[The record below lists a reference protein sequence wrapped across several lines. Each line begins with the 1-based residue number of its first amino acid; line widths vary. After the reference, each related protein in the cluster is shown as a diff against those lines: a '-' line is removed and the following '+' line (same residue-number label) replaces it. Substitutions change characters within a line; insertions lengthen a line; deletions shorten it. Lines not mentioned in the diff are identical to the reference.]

1 MRELI
6 IDIETSP
13 NLAYVWGMFKQNVA
27 LNQIEDT
34 GEVISFAAKWRGEK
48 KVHFASTYHDGK
60 VGMLDAAHALLDEA
74 DVVIGYN
81 SKSFDM
87 KHLRREFLL
96 NKYAPPSPWQD
107 VDLLTETR
115 RLFRFVSNKLDHVS
129 QQLGIGS
136 KVKHEGFDLWKSCI
150 VDQDEAAWGRMR
162 KYNKQDVVLTEK
174 LYEIYEPW
182 AIGIPNKALMLEHD
196 GCPRCGAPPERLQSR
211 GFSHTK
217 TGSYRRFQCTSCG
230 GWSKAARAEKKSS
243 DKRTI

>member
-107 VDLLTETR
+107 VDLQTETR